1 LNFWHG
7 GGTANMKFSLGVPIY
22 YYMLGRKLFGN
33 GIKYPLYR
41 FAGLPDRFMR
51 KHLYLDFTGHKRSK
65 GVMQAPVSE
74 ILPGFKSVREQ
85 GLNMVD
91 ATQLHHLGSSMA
103 AAAGDIV
110 QIAS

>member
-41 FAGLPDRFMR
+41 FAGVPDRFMR

-65 GVMQAPVSE
+65 DVMRAPVDE
-74 ILPGFKSVREQ
+74 LLPGFKTVRDH

-91 ATQLHHLGSSMA
+91 ATQLHHIGSSMA
-103 AAAGDIV
+103 ATTAEPI